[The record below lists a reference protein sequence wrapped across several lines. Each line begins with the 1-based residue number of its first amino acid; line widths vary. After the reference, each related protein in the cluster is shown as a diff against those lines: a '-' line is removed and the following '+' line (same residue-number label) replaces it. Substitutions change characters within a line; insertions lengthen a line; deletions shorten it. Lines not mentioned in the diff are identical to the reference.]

1 MLRRIAAAAA
11 LIALAACVEK
21 PSQPPQATPQATV
34 PPPSAAPPPVAGV
47 VPLPGFSLSAV
58 SFADLPGWRDDKQA
72 DALVALRRSCA
83 ALLAQPADRPVGT
96 GGIAGTAGQWR
107 GACTA
112 ALTAKD
118 NDARDYFEG
127 QFRPYRVRAADGKD
141 GLFTGYY
148 EPTLRGAKARGGR
161 YTVPIYRRPAD
172 LDPKA
177 GPYLDRAA
185 IDAGAL
191 AGKKLEL
198 VWVDDAIDAFFLQIQ
213 GSGRIELQGGEVMR
227 VGYAGDNGRKY
238 VPIGRILIER
248 GVLKPDEVSLQTIR
262 EWMRANPK
270 QAPALMRE
278 NPRYIFFRVLET
290 DGPVGAGGVALSTGR
305 SLAIDPAFIPLGAP
319 IWLDT
324 TWPGP
329 EAKPLRR
336 LVVAQDTGSA
346 IKGAVRGDVFWGPGP
361 EAEWYAGQM
370 RQPGGYFLFLPI
382 GVTPPGA

>member
-1 MLRRIAAAAA
+1 MPRRLAAAA
-11 LIALAACVEK
+11 LLITLAACAEK
-21 PSQPPQATPQATV
+21 PAPPPQATPQATV
-34 PPPSAAPPPVAGV
+34 PPPAAPTPAPPKAT
-47 VPLPGFSLSAV
+47 LPGFSLSAV
-58 SFADLPGWRDDKQA
+58 SFTDLPGWRDDKQA
-72 DALVALRRSCA
+72 DALGALRRSCA
-83 ALLAQPADRPVGT
+83 ALLAQPADRPVGA
-96 GGIAGTAGQWR
+96 GGVAGTAGQWR
-107 GACTA
+107 AACTA
-112 ALTAKD
+112 AQSAKD
-118 NDARDYFEG
+118 GDARDYFEG

-161 YTVPIYRRPAD
+161 YTVPIYRRPPD

-198 VWVDDAIDAFFLQIQ
+198 AWVDDAIDAFFLQVQ
-213 GSGRIELQGGEVMR
+213 GSGRIELAGGEVMR

-238 VPIGRILIER
+238 VPIGRVLIER
-248 GVLKPDEVSLQTIR
+248 GVFKPDEVSLQSIR
-262 EWMRANPK
+262 EWLRANPK

-290 DGPVGAGGVALSTGR
+290 DGPIGAGGVALSAGR
-305 SLAIDPAFIPLGAP
+305 SLAVDPAFIPLGAP
-319 IWLDT
+319 LWLDT

-346 IKGAVRGDVFWGPGP
+346 IKGAVRGDVFWGLGP

-370 RQPGGYFLFLPI
+370 RQPGAYFLFLPVGI
-382 GVTPPGA
+382 TPPGA